1 MRFWRCPDGTGVR
14 YDRVNDAR
22 LDHEWSVPSELPM
35 LRGSL
40 VWKLT
45 IWFLLLS
52 LLPIG
57 VIVLFVRQDV
67 SEELTNLAKED
78 TGSQV
83 SLLANEISSAIDDRR
98 LQELIGGAT
107 NETQVAF
114 LVGEDGAYVAHG
126 DEAGF
131 GGLMS
136 DDFSAE
142 VVRHVLDGTDGVVVE
157 EGTGRFVGFSTVPAG
172 ALGRRTL
179 FGLLPIKAVLAMD
192 ESVVSA
198 PMSRIERSAIV
209 QLVVTLLVISM
220 AIGVAVWVVVRP
232 IQRLTSAAQ
241 EVGAGNLDVQI
252 DPANMKGELK
262 VLTNAFNQ
270 MTRQVAGRTRELE
283 ELGRAILNGPP
294 DASTLSEVL
303 GEHVSLMFPHSQLEI
318 RVFPDQTLLRHPDDR
333 QPVAGSAWEWLAT
346 QSEAQHFLPGEVPPW
361 DTQAADDALVVTP
374 VLDVETKEPIGGIH
388 LSLPATLAR
397 HLGLRELVDH
407 HLDLGGA
414 PGRANTGDKMLTL
427 VASALAGG
435 DCIDDAD
442 ALRAGG
448 TVGVLGCV
456 VKAPSTLGTF
466 LRSFRW
472 GHVRQ
477 LDRVSRQLLARA
489 WAAGAGPGDSSLTID
504 LDSTICETYGLAK
517 EGARH
522 HGYTGAGG
530 YHPLLA
536 IAAGTG
542 EVLMSRLREGRA
554 NTARG
559 AAHFLRETVGRVRY
573 GGARGQL
580 TVRADSGFYAHTVV
594 AACREMD
601 VRFSITIR
609 QRASLRDLIEAI
621 PEEDWTPIPY
631 WMDGAADVAETT
643 YTPFQTKPDAAPVR
657 LIVRRVKPTPGSQLA
672 LFARYSYH
680 AFITDRDG
688 ETLELEADHRRHA
701 EVENAIRDLKYGV
714 GLNHMP
720 SARFAAN
727 GAWLAGQ
734 VMAHNLARWTAR
746 IGLGERTVIT
756 KTLRRRVFA
765 LVGRITRSAR
775 RLTLHLPRRWPWETQ
790 FSRALARLQAIPF
803 PA

>member
-1 MRFWRCPDGTGVR
+1 MPPQNNPDR
-14 YDRVNDAR
+14 IRILFDDHR
-22 LDHEWSVPSELPM
+22 LV
-35 LRGSL
+35 
-40 VWKLT
+40 
-45 IWFLLLS
+45 
-52 LLPIG
+52 
-57 VIVLFVRQDV
+57 
-67 SEELTNLAKED
+67 
-78 TGSQV
+78 
-83 SLLANEISSAIDDRR
+83 ANA
-98 LQELIGGAT
+98 
-107 NETQVAF
+107 
-114 LVGEDGAYVAHG
+114 
-126 DEAGF
+126 
-131 GGLMS
+131 
-136 DDFSAE
+136 
-142 VVRHVLDGTDGVVVE
+142 
-157 EGTGRFVGFSTVPAG
+157 
-172 ALGRRTL
+172 
-179 FGLLPIKAVLAMD
+179 GLL
-192 ESVVSA
+192 
-198 PMSRIERSAIV
+198 
-209 QLVVTLLVISM
+209 
-220 AIGVAVWVVVRP
+220 
-232 IQRLTSAAQ
+232 
-241 EVGAGNLDVQI
+241 
-252 DPANMKGELK
+252 
-262 VLTNAFNQ
+262 
-270 MTRQVAGRTRELE
+270 
-283 ELGRAILNGPP
+283 
-294 DASTLSEVL
+294 
-303 GEHVSLMFPHSQLEI
+303 
-318 RVFPDQTLLRHPDDR
+318 
-333 QPVAGSAWEWLAT
+333 
-346 QSEAQHFLPGEVPPW
+346 
-361 DTQAADDALVVTP
+361 
-374 VLDVETKEPIGGIH
+374 
-388 LSLPATLAR
+388 LPATLAR

-489 WAAGAGPGDSSLTID
+489 WAAGAGPGDSPLTID

-522 HGYTGAGG
+522 HGYTGARG

-643 YTPFQTKPDAAPVR
+643 YTPFQTKPDAPPAR

-672 LFARYSYH
+672 LFDRYSYH

-688 ETLELEADHRRHA
+688 ETLDGADWSGRA
-701 EVENAIRDLKYGV
+701 DRDHQDPQAA
-714 GLNHMP
+714 GLRSGGTDHP
-720 SARFAAN
+720 LGAPPHFASPPA
-727 GAWLAGQ
+727 LALGNPVQ
-734 VMAHNLARWTAR
+734 SRLGPAASHSIPGLTASLQLTQRPRNLAPP
-746 IGLGERTVIT
+746 
-756 KTLRRRVFA
+756 
-765 LVGRITRSAR
+765 RSRESPAAYP
-775 RLTLHLPRRWPWETQ
+775 L
-790 FSRALARLQAIPF
+790 AIPRIAT